1 VSANPLPTLP
11 ARPRSV
17 PPPMTRCECAGV
29 TFVEVAYRMQYE
41 GQTLPEVM
49 ERTGCG
55 QTCTACLPDLR
66 SFLREKGLL

>member
-1 VSANPLPTLP
+1 
-11 ARPRSV
+11 
-17 PPPMTRCECAGV
+17 MTRCECAGV

-49 ERTGCG
+49 DRTGCG
-55 QTCTACLPDLR
+55 QTCTACMPDLR